1 MAGAPNGIDQVARR
15 IASAAPDSGSGG
27 EGHLLDSARPPELDP
42 PARGG
47 RPAAH
52 STRQSTRPE
61 DRPIDLNALVEPA
74 LGAVVLGLGLAVL
87 VLLVVALVQL
97 RQVRR
102 LRQRLD
108 GLMRGARGS
117 NLDGVLEAQVDKVYA
132 LVRELDELSARAAI
146 LEADGR
152 RAIQRV
158 GLVRY
163 NPFEDTGGNQSFAV
177 ALTDAAGNG
186 FVLSSLHSRTGTRV
200 YAKAIA
206 AGESD
211 GALSDEEAEALR
223 LALASPTATASGIS
237 GPRGRTSG
245 AV

>member
-1 MAGAPNGIDQVARR
+1 MARAPSGIDWDARR
-15 IASAAPDSGSGG
+15 IASAAPGSGSGG
-27 EGHLLDSARPPELDP
+27 EGHLLDSGRPPTVGP
-42 PARGG
+42 PARRGPAC
-47 RPAAH
+47 RPFD
-52 STRQSTRPE
+52 RPE
-61 DRPIDLNALVEPA
+61 DRPIDLNALVEPV
-74 LGAVVLGLGLAVL
+74 LGAVVFGLGLAVL
-87 VLLVVALVQL
+87 VLLVVALVQV

-102 LRQRLD
+102 LRKRLD
-108 GLMRGARGS
+108 GLTRGARGS

-146 LEADGR
+146 LEAAGR

-206 AGESD
+206 AGKSD
-211 GALSDEEAEALR
+211 GALSEEEAEALR
-223 LALASPTATASGIS
+223 LAMAAPAAAPSGGPT
-237 GPRGRTSG
+237 PHGRTSG